1 MKIETMNGPNGN
13 TFFEEDDDD
22 LTDEQLPVVCNERR
36 HTEKI
41 EGLTLTLETQTWRMK
56 ERMKT
61 VSVALVLCLNV
72 GVDPPDVVKISPCAK
87 MQCWIDPLSM
97 SAQKALETIGGN
109 LQKQYERWQP
119 RARYKQ
125 SLDPTV
131 DEVKKLC
138 TSLRRNAKEER
149 VLFHYSGHGVPRPTV
164 NGEIW
169 VFNKSYTQYIPL
181 SLYDLQ
187 TWMGHPSIYVFDC
200 SNAGVVAESFK
211 SFAKQVEQEQD
222 KSMTGSTMTLEGPSS
237 AKNTILLAACGNNEL
252 LPQNPELPADLF
264 TSCLT
269 TPIRMALR
277 WYVLQSSGKL
287 ITGLT
292 LDMVDKI
299 PGQLNDRRTM
309 LGELN
314 WIFTAITDTIAWNTL
329 PRELFQKLFRQDLL
343 VASLFRNYL
352 LAERIMRSYNC
363 EPISLPKLPPTYQHP
378 MWQAWDMAL
387 DLCLQ
392 QLPLDENGENFKHCP
407 FFAEQLTAFQVWLM
421 YGFENRPPPHQL
433 PIVLQVLLSQV
444 HRLRALDHLGKFLDL
459 GPWAVNLALSVGIF
473 PYVLKLLQSSA
484 KELRPLL
491 VFLWAKIMAV
501 DGTCQIELVKDM
513 GHRYFLN
520 VLNDQQ
526 GMSPEH
532 RTMAAFI
539 LAVTMNSFRLGQ
551 ENCMQSSLIS
561 TCLEQLHDSSAELR
575 QWLAICLG
583 KIWTNY
589 NKARWCG
596 VRDSAHEKLYKLL
609 KDPSPEVRASA
620 VFALG
625 TFVFNGTEQT
635 DHANSVELGVGMTL
649 VQCASDGSPLVRKE
663 LVVALA
669 GLVEKFEQQFMLV
682 AARISE
688 EEKGKDR
695 SSPVI
700 VAEAADSN
708 SITSNGGMRRSSSR
722 SSVKSL
728 VSSSSSGQFPG
739 FHTSVSTTSLDPN
752 DPNASMSHQ
761 FGLRRC
767 SSGTSLAGSSSII
780 SLPFNNIY
788 SAVWRALLLLASD
801 PHPEILKLAKEVVN
815 FIKEK
820 IHHPRP
826 APATTP
832 NVMHVSSPAC
842 LTGSPGRPANMQ
854 HGTPPPK
861 NQMTLS
867 QTGENADA
875 QQSPARN
882 ATVPSTPTSGAQ
894 HALYFSRNRKLF
906 DKGPTQG
913 EEGDDELPP
922 RQLASSTQLFQ
933 WSCRQFLHPVMQLN
947 EAKDPVSETYHQRQY
962 RYLRNSRVRARARH
976 DQHRAGFNQLD
987 DQIFVNRNSTV
998 PTHIIFH
1005 PYDNYLAAA
1014 DRENVSIWDWE
1025 NGTRISTMSNGNHRH
1040 TRITSLGL
1048 VNPHDNTLLMC
1059 GTDDGAVRI
1068 WRNFEKDNMETEMVS
1083 SFFAITDMLP
1093 VTKGYG
1099 LVTHW
1104 EQENAT
1110 LICSG
1115 DVRNITL
1122 WDMRTEAK
1130 KQDIPTGAESCV
1142 TSLISDMSGRSLLI
1156 AGCGDGTV
1164 RLFDRRLAPTE
1175 CRVMTL
1181 REHASC
1187 VIKVHLQRGS
1197 EGKIVSAS
1205 AMGDL
1210 RFWDPRFTESVR
1222 VHNTNCRGFTAVDMH
1237 PRADVIACG
1246 TMSQS
1251 LNVYNES
1258 GDTLSTIR
1266 YHEGFLGQRIG
1277 TISCMA
1283 FHPHLVKLAAGSTDT
1298 FVSVYSTPVTKR
1310 S

>member
-1 MKIETMNGPNGN
+1 MNGPIDNE
-13 TFFEEDDDD
+13 FFDEDDDD
-22 LTDEQLPVVCNERR
+22 LTDEQLVAVCNERR

-41 EGLTLTLETQTWRMK
+41 EA
-56 ERMKT
+56 MKT

-72 GVDPPDVVKISPCAK
+72 GVDPPGVVKLSPCAK
-87 MQCWIDPLSM
+87 MQCWIDPTSM
-97 SAQKALETIGGN
+97 TAQKALETIGGN

-131 DEVKKLC
+131 EEVKKLC
-138 TSLRRNAKEER
+138 TSLRRNAKEDR
-149 VLFHYSGHGVPRPTV
+149 VLFHYSGYGVPRPTV

-169 VFNKSYTQYIPL
+169 VFNKTYTQYIPL

-187 TWMGHPSIYVFDC
+187 TWLGHPSIYVFDC
-200 SNAGVVAESFK
+200 SNAGVIAESFN
-211 SFAKQVEQEQD
+211 SFTKQMEQD
-222 KSMTGSTMTLEGPSS
+222 QQDRSMTGSTTTLEGASCTR
-237 AKNTILLAACGNNEL
+237 NTILLGACGNNEI

-287 ITGLT
+287 ITDLT

-329 PRELFQKLFRQDLL
+329 PRELFHKLFRQDLL

-421 YGFENRPPPHQL
+421 YGFETRPTPHQL

-444 HRLRALDHLGKFLDL
+444 HRLRALDLLGKFLDL

-501 DGTCQIELVKDM
+501 DNVSSFPLAASCQMDLVKDQ
-513 GHRYFLN
+513 GHKYFLG
-520 VLNDQQ
+520 VLSDHQT
-526 GMSPEH
+526 MSPEH

-539 LAVTMNSFRLGQ
+539 LCVVMNLYRPGQ
-551 ENCMQSSLIS
+551 EACMQNSLIS
-561 TCLEQLHDSSAELR
+561 TCLEQLNDSCAQLR
-575 QWLAICLG
+575 QWLALCLG
-583 KIWTNY
+583 KIWSNY

-596 VRDSAHEKLYKLL
+596 VRDSAHEKVYKLL
-609 KDPSPEVRASA
+609 KDTSPEVRASA

-625 TFVFNGTEQT
+625 TFIYNGTEQT
-635 DHANSVELGVGMTL
+635 DQANSIELGVGMTL
-649 VQCASDGSPLVRKE
+649 VQCAADGSPLVRKE

-669 GLVEKFEQQFMLV
+669 GLVEKFEQQFMVV
-682 AARISE
+682 AARIIE
-688 EEKGKDR
+688 EEKAKDR

-708 SITSNGGMRRSSSR
+708 SVNSSGGMRRSSSR

-739 FHTSVSTTSLDPN
+739 FHTSVSTTSLDPT
-752 DPNASMSHQ
+752 DPNASLNHQ
-761 FGLRRC
+761 FALRRC
-767 SSGTSLAGSSSII
+767 SSGTSLAGSSNI

-801 PHPEILKLAKEVVN
+801 PHPEILRLAKEVVA
-815 FIKEK
+815 FIKDK
-820 IHHPRP
+820 IHHPRLPP
-826 APATTP
+826 AASA
-832 NVMHVSSPAC
+832 NIMHVSSPAC

-854 HGTPPPK
+854 LGTTPPR

-867 QTGENADA
+867 QCRDNSEA
-875 QQSPARN
+875 QSPARN
-882 ATVPSTPTSGAQ
+882 ATVPNTPTSGAQ
-894 HALYFSRNRKLF
+894 HNMYFPRNRRLF
-906 DKGPTQG
+906 DRGPAQG
-913 EEGDDELPP
+913 EDAEEDELPA
-922 RQLASSTQLFQ
+922 RQLPFTTQLFE
-933 WSCRQFLHPVMQLN
+933 WSCRQYVHPVMQLD
-947 EAKDPVSETYHQRQY
+947 EAKDPVSETFHQRQY
-962 RYLRNSRVRARARH
+962 KYLWNSRVRARARY

-987 DQIFVNRNSTV
+987 DQIFVNRNSAV
-998 PTHIIFH
+998 PTHILFH
-1005 PYDNYLAAA
+1005 PYESYLAAA
-1014 DRENVSIWDWE
+1014 DKENVSIWDWE
-1025 NGTRISTMSNGNHRH
+1025 NGTRVSSLANGNHRH
-1040 TRITSLGL
+1040 TRITSLSL
-1048 VNPHDNTLLMC
+1048 INPHDNTLLMC
-1059 GTDDGAVRI
+1059 GTDDGAVRL
-1068 WRNFEKDNMETEMVS
+1068 WRNFEKETVETEMVT

-1093 VTKGYG
+1093 VTKGSG

-1104 EQENAT
+1104 EQENGT

-1115 DVRNITL
+1115 DVRNVTL
-1122 WDMRTEAK
+1122 WDMHTEAK

-1181 REHASC
+1181 REHSSC

-1197 EGKIVSAS
+1197 EGKIISAS

-1222 VHNTNCRGFTAVDMH
+1222 VHNTNTRGFTAVDMH

-1251 LNVYNES
+1251 LNMYNES

-1298 FVSVYSTPVTKR
+1298 FLSVYSTPVTKR